1 MQKMKKLAAP
11 ALCAVSA
18 AMLSGCGLFRDPPPP
33 PAPVAPL
40 IVKYQI
46 EVDPVHVRDVSIRRQ
61 EEHRGGA
68 ALRAEEWS
76 HVLWSKHYEGEK
88 VEVKQR
94 AEHDRQLEDRKEK
107 LRQDAS
113 IYAAKKK
120 DASVYAVKD
129 VSVYAKKDA
138 SVYAKKTV
146 EEKAMKRFEESAV
159 LHKNGLVTIGG
170 HNINVSMFYGKTFF
184 WMNPDSKDYWIGS
197 VGTDRITFFR
207 LDDSSARIASMIETA
222 HAGKNLGTVD
232 GKPVL
237 SRSTRITIDCTNS
250 RTVAA
255 QSAAHDG
262 YFGRG
267 RVIEGYTSDIKP
279 DDAEALKL
287 VMNAACAVQ
296 D

>member
-94 AEHDRQLEDRKEK
+94 AEQDRQLDAQKEK
-107 LRQDAS
+107 QRRDVS
-113 IYAAKKK
+113 IYETKKK
-120 DASVYAVKD
+120 DASVYATKD
-129 VSVYAKKDA
+129 ASNYAKKDA
-138 SVYAKKTV
+138 SVNAKKTV
-146 EEKAMKRFEESAV
+146 EEKTLKRPEESYEER
-159 LHKNGLVTIGG
+159 LV
-170 HNINVSMFYGKTFF
+170 
-184 WMNPDSKDYWIGS
+184 D
-197 VGTDRITFFR
+197 
-207 LDDSSARIASMIETA
+207 
-222 HAGKNLGTVD
+222 
-232 GKPVL
+232 
-237 SRSTRITIDCTNS
+237 
-250 RTVAA
+250 
-255 QSAAHDG
+255 Q
-262 YFGRG
+262 
-267 RVIEGYTSDIKP
+267 
-279 DDAEALKL
+279 
-287 VMNAACAVQ
+287 
-296 D
+296 

>member
-18 AMLSGCGLFRDPPPP
+18 AMLSGCGLLRDPPPP
-33 PAPVAPL
+33 PAPEAPL
-40 IVKYQI
+40 IVKYQS
-46 EVDPVHVRDVSIRRQ
+46 EVDPVHVRDASMHRR
-61 EEHRGGA
+61 EENRGGA

-94 AEHDRQLEDRKEK
+94 AENDRLLEARKEK
-107 LRQDAS
+107 LRRDAS

-120 DASVYAVKD
+120 DASVYAAKD
-129 VSVYAKKDA
+129 ASIYAKKDA

-146 EEKAMKRFEESAV
+146 EEKALKRPEESAV

-170 HNINVSMFYGKTFF
+170 HKMNVSMFDGKTFF
-184 WMNPDSKDYWIGS
+184 WLNPDSKDYWIGS

-207 LDDSSARIASMIETA
+207 LDDSSARIASIIETA
-222 HAGKNLGTVD
+222 HAGKNLGTVG

-237 SRSTRITIDCTNS
+237 SRSTRITIDCNDS

-267 RVIEGYTSDIKP
+267 RVMEGYASDIKS
-279 DDAEALKL
+279 DDAESLKL

>member
-46 EVDPVHVRDVSIRRQ
+46 EVDPVHVRDTSIHRR

-88 VEVKQR
+88 TAVKQR
-94 AEHDRQLEDRKEK
+94 ADNDRQLDAQKEK
-107 LRQDAS
+107 QRRDVS

-170 HNINVSMFYGKTFF
+170 HKMNVSMFDGKTFF

-250 RTVAA
+250 RTVAS

>member
-33 PAPVAPL
+33 APPEEPL
-40 IVKYQI
+40 IVKYQS
-46 EVDPVHVRDVSIRRQ
+46 EVDPVHVRDASIHRR

-88 VEVKQR
+88 TAVKQR
-94 AEHDRQLEDRKEK
+94 ADNDRQLDAQKEK
-107 LRQDAS
+107 QRRDVS
-113 IYAAKKK
+113 IYETKKK
-120 DASVYAVKD
+120 DASMYATKD
-129 VSVYAKKDA
+129 ASIYAKKDA
-138 SVYAKKTV
+138 SVNAKKTV
-146 EEKAMKRFEESAV
+146 EEKAMKRFEDSAV

-170 HNINVSMFYGKTFF
+170 HKMNVSMFDGKTFF

-279 DDAEALKL
+279 DEAEALKL